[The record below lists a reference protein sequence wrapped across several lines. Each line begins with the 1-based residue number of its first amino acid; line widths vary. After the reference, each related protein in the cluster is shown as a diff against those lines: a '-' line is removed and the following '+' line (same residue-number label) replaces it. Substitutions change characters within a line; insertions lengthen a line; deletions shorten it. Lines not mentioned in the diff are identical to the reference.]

1 MNERHEE
8 IEASLAPQK
17 ERKLYSIQV
26 DDHTYALV
34 TAAAKEL
41 GISRK
46 AYVAQAV
53 AEDYAQTLERKPR

>member
-8 IEASLAPQK
+8 IEASLKPLKQ
-17 ERKLYSIQV
+17 RKLYSIQV
-26 DDHTYALV
+26 DDQTYALV

-46 AYVAQAV
+46 AYVAQVV
-53 AEDYAQTLERKPR
+53 AEDYAQTLEGKPR